1 MLGVMKSALA
11 TKDKASVEVYNWL
24 ITEAG
29 LDMLEYAKASVSL
42 AWPEESEEK
51 DLVLHLFAAAS
62 TFVKKADRDKD
73 RKQAGAEL
81 GKKVSKFVRGRGEE
95 AGEALLEAAEL
106 LTSPRY
112 VKSRGFDEG
121 VAASKYG
128 RYGWARSGTAYSA
141 PAAAQPAAA
150 APAAYVPPGFQLVPC
165 AQAVATPLG
174 GAGGGAAA
182 RPKVGKAA
190 LDPTKVY
197 PPAHFARPCM
207 YCQYPAH
214 SGDGCWKTF
223 PELRPLNS

>member
-1 MLGVMKSALA
+1 MCADDLVGTLREMLASQQAGQAAMLGAMKSALA
-11 TKDKASVEVYNWL
+11 TKDKASAEVYNWL

-29 LDMLEYAKASVSL
+29 LDMIEYVKASVSL

-62 TFVKKADRDKD
+62 TFVKKADKDKD

-81 GKKVSKFVRGRGEE
+81 GKKVSKLARGMGEE

-112 VKSRGFDEG
+112 VKSRGFDEAKG
-121 VAASKYG
+121 AGGAASKYG
-128 RYGWARSGTAYSA
+128 RYGWAYSA

-182 RPKVGKAA
+182 RP
-190 LDPTKVY
+190 
-197 PPAHFARPCM
+197 
-207 YCQYPAH
+207 
-214 SGDGCWKTF
+214 
-223 PELRPLNS
+223 